1 MARCANVAITM
12 GTRERAKPGP
22 LSQAIAR
29 MLDAERKKQGLS
41 QADLG
46 ERAGVSQQLM
56 SDYLGGRK
64 SPTPDQ
70 VQDMCDAL
78 GLEFLA
84 VIAKAERTTRS

>member
-1 MARCANVAITM
+1 M
-12 GTRERAKPGP
+12 GTRERARPGP
-22 LSQAIAR
+22 LSQALAGII
-29 MLDAERKKQGLS
+29 DDERKKQGLS

-64 SPTPDQ
+64 APTPDQ
-70 VQDMCDAL
+70 VFDMCDAL

-84 VIAKAERTTRS
+84 VIAKAERITRAHSN